1 MKLFTNEAIK
11 ERVKKEKNT
20 RKIINIIITII
31 LIPILIYNVTL
42 ILQAIINPYKTPSFL
57 GIKTYVIVSGSMLP
71 ELNIGDIVIVKTVE
85 ESELKVGDII
95 SFRQG
100 QSVITHRISEI
111 IEEDEN
117 KEYKTK
123 GDNNNTEDLQ
133 TINYKTIEGKEIK
146 RIPRIG
152 MFVIA
157 LQNKMIIII
166 IAIILLLYFLQSE
179 KNKSKKEKR
188 KLKRMEYEKNRR
200 LG

>member
-11 ERVKKEKNT
+11 KRRKKEKLT
-20 RKIINIIITII
+20 KKIINVIITIL
-31 LIPILIYNVTL
+31 LIPILIYNVAL

-57 GIKTYVIVSGSMLP
+57 GIKTYVIVSGSMIP
-71 ELNIGDIVIVKTVE
+71 ELNIGDIVIVKNVE
-85 ESELKVGDII
+85 ENDLKVGDII

-111 IEEDEN
+111 IEEDGK

-133 TINYKTIEGKEIK
+133 TITYKTIEGRVIK
-146 RIPRIG
+146 KISKIG
-152 MFVIA
+152 MAVIA

-166 IAIILLLYFLQSE
+166 VAVIIFLYFWQSE
-179 KNKSKKEKR
+179 KNKSKKERRKIKR
-188 KLKRMEYEKNRR
+188 LEYEKNRR
-200 LG
+200 LE